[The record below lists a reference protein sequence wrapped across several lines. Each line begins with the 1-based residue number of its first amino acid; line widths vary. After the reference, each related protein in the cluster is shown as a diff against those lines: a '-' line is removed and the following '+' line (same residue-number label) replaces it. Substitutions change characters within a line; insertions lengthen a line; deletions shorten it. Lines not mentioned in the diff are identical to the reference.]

1 MIMAFANQVTVNGL
15 NVLIFVAFV
24 AYGEATTFSVVSE
37 DGGDTLNVVRQEE
50 RVSFS
55 STYYAT
61 AQLSGNIQQSG

>member
-1 MIMAFANQVTVNGL
+1 MASANQVTVNGL
-15 NVLIFVAFV
+15 NVLIFVAIV
-24 AYGEATTFSVVSE
+24 AYVEATTFSVVSE

-55 STYYAT
+55 SIYYAT

>member
-1 MIMAFANQVTVNGL
+1 MAFANQVTVPGL
-15 NVLIFVAFV
+15 NVLIFVTIV

-37 DGGDTLNVVRQEE
+37 DEGDTLNVVRQED

-55 STYYAT
+55 TIYYAT